1 MKIGYKKRRFCFCV
15 RRCYGD
21 ETENDNQQLIMSDEY
36 PAEDGMDE
44 LEDNIEDESDAGKSE
59 QRTAMLSTN
68 SNTVCSY

>member
-1 MKIGYKKRRFCFCV
+1 MKIGYRKRRFCFCV

-44 LEDNIEDESDAGKSE
+44 LEDNSEEESDAGKSE
-59 QRTAMLSTN
+59 QRTAMLSIN
-68 SNTVCSY
+68 LNTVCFY